1 MITIHCDGCC
11 SVQQNSGQGDLQLD
25 FFCLEVVAFSGG
37 SFQCFFGMEPGGDK
51 AAMDKDNIGM
61 ETETFEEDSNWE
73 KPIESDR
80 THALASFEVCGYHL
94 L

>member
-1 MITIHCDGCC
+1 
-11 SVQQNSGQGDLQLD
+11 
-25 FFCLEVVAFSGG
+25 
-37 SFQCFFGMEPGGDK
+37 MEPGGDK

-73 KPIESDR
+73 KPKESDR
-80 THALASFEVCGYHL
+80 THDLASFEVCGYHL